1 MAQIVELADE
11 QLQVRQAL
19 PAEVNNVLTAL
30 WSGVAALGL
39 ALAALL
45 PMIVYDWSTSGLL
58 EWLNGWG
65 DMLGWLG
72 AGVIVLLVAVL
83 AGLASLSSVK
93 AQPRGLKLTKIVA
106 VLVLVVGLLLNLAVL
121 VMIIQGQFKLGPTPI
136 LAGSLLTVLGLFPVF
151 LGGLTWSLT
160 TVEAVQQFFYP
171 PEEAPAEVPVEV
183 AEEEEV
189 APVSEEDL
197 ERSLGE
203 LPTGTSVAPP
213 VSVPGEVIRAELDES
228 LLVRAELDTEAGE
241 IIRAEL
247 DEQRI
252 LRAELDE
259 ERLVRAEPA
268 TTTLTGITGPTSDI
282 LEAPA
287 TPSAVIPAEIDI
299 ERIGDTSSRVL
310 ERGEVSESPSAVL
323 LTSLQSSP
331 SPSGIISELVGT
343 PTPSP
348 IPGSEPAPV
357 GESAKPPEDVAPAV
371 AETGGVPQE
380 PVPEAVEQ
388 SAEPLPEEAAPSPEV
403 TAPTPAEA
411 EEIFSAPQQEVPGSE
426 TSAVDLEK
434 LAEFDFL
441 PAPQESQEPETPV
454 YLPTSEPEV
463 LAEQHLS
470 AEQPGEP
477 GGEMPS
483 ESPGET
489 LESISSSEVPD
500 SGQAAGEF
508 TVSESPA
515 PSGESASLQD
525 VPLFPELADDLP
537 PLMAEQQQETSTGE
551 PSGNPPSD
559 ELFRGIEESDR

>member
-45 PMIVYDWSTSGLL
+45 PMIVYDWSTDGLL

-65 DMLGWLG
+65 DILGWLG
-72 AGVIVLLVAVL
+72 AGVILLLVAVL

-93 AQPRGLKLTKIVA
+93 AQPRGLKLIKTVA

-160 TVEAVQQFFYP
+160 TVETVQQFFYP
-171 PEEAPAEVPVEV
+171 PEEAPAEVPVEE
-183 AEEEEV
+183 AEEEV

-203 LPTGTSVAPP
+203 LPTGTSAAPP
-213 VSVPGEVIRAELDES
+213 VSLPGEVIRAELDES

-259 ERLVRAEPA
+259 ERLVQAEPA

-287 TPSAVIPAEIDI
+287 TPSAVIPADIDI

-331 SPSGIISELVGT
+331 SPSGIISELVGS

-348 IPGSEPAPV
+348 IPGSELASG
-357 GESAKPPEDVAPAV
+357 GESAKPPEDVASAAAEAGAV
-371 AETGGVPQE
+371 SQE
-380 PVPEAVEQ
+380 PVPEAVEK
-388 SAEPLPEEAAPSPEV
+388 SDEPSPQVAAPSPEV
-403 TAPTPAEA
+403 TAPTPAE
-411 EEIFSAPQQEVPGSE
+411 EIFSAPEQAVPSSE
-426 TSAVDLEK
+426 TSAVDLEM
-434 LAEFDFL
+434 LA
-441 PAPQESQEPETPV
+441 
-454 YLPTSEPEV
+454 
-463 LAEQHLS
+463 
-470 AEQPGEP
+470 
-477 GGEMPS
+477 
-483 ESPGET
+483 
-489 LESISSSEVPD
+489 
-500 SGQAAGEF
+500 
-508 TVSESPA
+508 
-515 PSGESASLQD
+515 
-525 VPLFPELADDLP
+525 
-537 PLMAEQQQETSTGE
+537 
-551 PSGNPPSD
+551 
-559 ELFRGIEESDR
+559 

>member
-45 PMIVYDWSTSGLL
+45 PMIAYDWSSSGLL
-58 EWLNGWG
+58 EWLDGWG
-65 DMLGWLG
+65 NMLGWLV
-72 AGVIVLLVAVL
+72 AGVILLLVAVL

-93 AQPRGLKLTKIVA
+93 AQPQGLKLTKTVA

-183 AEEEEV
+183 AEEEV

-203 LPTGTSVAPP
+203 LPTGTSTAPP
-213 VSVPGEVIRAELDES
+213 VSMPGEVIRAELDES

-268 TTTLTGITGPTSDI
+268 TATLTGITGPTSDI

-348 IPGSEPAPV
+348 IPGSEAAPD
-357 GESAKPPEDVAPAV
+357 GEAAKPPEDAAPAA
-371 AETGGVPQE
+371 AEAGAVSEE
-380 PVPEAVEQ
+380 PIPEAVGE
-388 SAEPLPEEAAPSPEV
+388 SAEPSPQVAVPSAEV
-403 TAPTPAEA
+403 TAPTPAE
-411 EEIFSAPQQEVPGSE
+411 EIFSAPEQAVPGSE

-434 LAEFDFL
+434 LAEFEFL

-454 YLPTSEPEV
+454 HLPSSEPEV
-463 LAEQHLS
+463 LAEQSLS
-470 AEQPGEP
+470 VEQPGEP
-477 GGEMPS
+477 SGGIPPQS
-483 ESPGET
+483 LGESMENVSG
-489 LESISSSEVPD
+489 SEVPE
-500 SGQAAGEF
+500 SGHVAGEV
-508 TVSESPA
+508 TVAEPPA
-515 PSGESASLQD
+515 PSEESASSHD

-537 PLMAEQQQETSTGE
+537 LLMADQQQEISTNE
-551 PSGNPPSD
+551 PPGNEPAD

>member
-203 LPTGTSVAPP
+203 LPTGTSAAPP

-228 LLVRAELDTEAGE
+228 LLVRAELDTETGE

-348 IPGSEPAPV
+348 IPSSEPAPV
-357 GESAKPPEDVAPAV
+357 GEAAKPPEDVAPAV
-371 AETGGVPQE
+371 AETGAVSQE
-380 PVPEAVEQ
+380 PVSEAVEQ

-463 LAEQHLS
+463 LAEQPLS

-489 LESISSSEVPD
+489 LESISGSEVPD

-515 PSGESASLQD
+515 PSEESASLQD

-537 PLMAEQQQETSTGE
+537 PLMAEQQQETSTSE

>member
-1 MAQIVELADE
+1 
-11 QLQVRQAL
+11 
-19 PAEVNNVLTAL
+19 
-30 WSGVAALGL
+30 
-39 ALAALL
+39 
-45 PMIVYDWSTSGLL
+45 
-58 EWLNGWG
+58 
-65 DMLGWLG
+65 
-72 AGVIVLLVAVL
+72 
-83 AGLASLSSVK
+83 
-93 AQPRGLKLTKIVA
+93 
-106 VLVLVVGLLLNLAVL
+106 
-121 VMIIQGQFKLGPTPI
+121 
-136 LAGSLLTVLGLFPVF
+136 
-151 LGGLTWSLT
+151 
-160 TVEAVQQFFYP
+160 
-171 PEEAPAEVPVEV
+171 
-183 AEEEEV
+183 
-189 APVSEEDL
+189 
-197 ERSLGE
+197 
-203 LPTGTSVAPP
+203 
-213 VSVPGEVIRAELDES
+213 
-228 LLVRAELDTEAGE
+228 
-241 IIRAEL
+241 
-247 DEQRI
+247 
-252 LRAELDE
+252 
-259 ERLVRAEPA
+259 LVRAEPA

-357 GESAKPPEDVAPAV
+357 GEAAKPPEDVAPAV
-371 AETGGVPQE
+371 AETGAVSQE
-380 PVPEAVEQ
+380 PVSEAVEQ

-463 LAEQHLS
+463 LAEQPLS

-489 LESISSSEVPD
+489 LESISGSEVPD
-500 SGQAAGEF
+500 SDQAAGEF

-515 PSGESASLQD
+515 PSEGSASLQD

-537 PLMAEQQQETSTGE
+537 PLMAEQQQETSTSE

-559 ELFRGIEESDR
+559 ELFRGIEESDH

>member
-1 MAQIVELADE
+1 
-11 QLQVRQAL
+11 
-19 PAEVNNVLTAL
+19 
-30 WSGVAALGL
+30 
-39 ALAALL
+39 
-45 PMIVYDWSTSGLL
+45 
-58 EWLNGWG
+58 
-65 DMLGWLG
+65 MLGWLG

-151 LGGLTWSLT
+151 LAGLTWSLT

-203 LPTGTSVAPP
+203 LPTGTSAAPP

-310 ERGEVSESPSAVL
+310 ERGEVSESPSA
-323 LTSLQSSP
+323 
-331 SPSGIISELVGT
+331 
-343 PTPSP
+343 
-348 IPGSEPAPV
+348 A
-357 GESAKPPEDVAPAV
+357 AADVAAILTV
-371 AETGGVPQE
+371 TQRDHLGTGG
-380 PVPEAVEQ
+380 
-388 SAEPLPEEAAPSPEV
+388 
-403 TAPTPAEA
+403 
-411 EEIFSAPQQEVPGSE
+411 
-426 TSAVDLEK
+426 
-434 LAEFDFL
+434 
-441 PAPQESQEPETPV
+441 
-454 YLPTSEPEV
+454 
-463 LAEQHLS
+463 H
-470 AEQPGEP
+470 
-477 GGEMPS
+477 
-483 ESPGET
+483 
-489 LESISSSEVPD
+489 PD
-500 SGQAAGEF
+500 A
-508 TVSESPA
+508 
-515 PSGESASLQD
+515 
-525 VPLFPELADDLP
+525 LAD
-537 PLMAEQQQETSTGE
+537 TRFRTGSCRRSCQASGRRGRRFCRNRCGVARTGLRRRLSNR
-551 PSGNPPSD
+551 PSHCLKKPHRP
-559 ELFRGIEESDR
+559 RK